1 MEMYLPYGTQVF
13 KTWVPK
19 KTKNEDDH
27 EDEEPEMKEEV
38 PNLKTSL
45 ENADLKK
52 QNRGGR
58 RSATRSE
65 NLSGECK
72 SEEENHGLEER
83 RTGEEEEAAQA
94 LVK

>member
-1 MEMYLPYGTQVF
+1 M
-13 KTWVPK
+13 
-19 KTKNEDDH
+19 KNKDDH

-38 PNLKTSL
+38 PNPKTSQ

-58 RSATRSE
+58 RSTTRFE
-65 NLSGECK
+65 NLFGECRF
-72 SEEENHGLEER
+72 EEENHRLEER

-94 LVK
+94 LGK

>member
-1 MEMYLPYGTQVF
+1 MEMYLPHGTRVL
-13 KTWVPK
+13 KTWVPE

-38 PNLKTSL
+38 PDLKTSL

-58 RSATRSE
+58 STTKSE
-65 NLSGECK
+65 NLSGERR
-72 SEEENHGLEER
+72 SEEENHGLEKR
-83 RTGEEEEAAQA
+83 RTGEEEEAVQA
-94 LVK
+94 LGK